1 MIRPTLLCVS
11 LLTVGLGG
19 ISAQQSAKADPWFGP
34 SPRPRDFR
42 PAPLPWNTFSVDFP
56 NGWELVRGY
65 GIILVTATE
74 RMRGNVPGAAIVL
87 EHNALVEPLGPQEI
101 DSKLAEYELEDVIKV
116 REPGGENFRSEA
128 REVDKRRFGFIQYTR
143 PGISGTDRVSV
154 YIMPEGRV
162 MYRLI
167 CIAPEKELARY
178 QPICAHVAAS
188 FKVAPNK

>member
-1 MIRPTLLCVS
+1 MIRRTLLCLS
-11 LLTVGLGG
+11 LLTVGLDG
-19 ISAQQSAKADPWFGP
+19 ISAQQPVAADPWFGP

-42 PAPLPWNTFSVDFP
+42 LAPLPWNTFSVEFP

-101 DSKLAEYELEDVIKV
+101 DTKLAELELEDVIKV
-116 REPGGENFRSEA
+116 REPGGQNFRSEA
-128 REVDKRRFGFIQYTR
+128 KEVNKRRFVFIQYSR
-143 PGISGTDRVSV
+143 PGFSGTDRVSV
-154 YIMPEGRV
+154 YVMPVGRV

-167 CIAPEKELARY
+167 CIAPEKEVARY
-178 QPICAHVAAS
+178 QPMCAHVANS
-188 FKVAPNK
+188 FKPAANP

>member
-1 MIRPTLLCVS
+1 MIRRTLLCLS
-11 LLTVGLGG
+11 LLMVGLDG
-19 ISAQQSAKADPWFGP
+19 ISAQQPVTADPWFGP

-42 PAPLPWNTFSVDFP
+42 PAALPWNTFSVDFP

-87 EHNALVEPLGPQEI
+87 EHNSLVEPLGPQEI
-101 DSKLAEYELEDVIKV
+101 DANLAKFELEDVIKV
-116 REPGGENFRSEA
+116 REPGGQNFRSEA
-128 REVDKRRFGFIQYTR
+128 KQVNNRRFVLIQYER

-154 YIMPEGRV
+154 YVMPFGRV

-167 CIAPEKELARY
+167 CITPEKELTRY

-188 FKVAPNK
+188 FKVAPNP